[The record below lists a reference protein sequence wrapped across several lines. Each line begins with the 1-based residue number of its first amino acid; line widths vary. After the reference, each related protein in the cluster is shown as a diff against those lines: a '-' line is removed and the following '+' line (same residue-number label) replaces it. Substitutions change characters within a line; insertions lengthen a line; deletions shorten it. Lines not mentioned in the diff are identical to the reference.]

1 MRVIR
6 NPTIR
11 TDLLRAN
18 EWVFAQCEE
27 RRRRTQPR
35 LPISRL
41 QYGASC
47 EPRRHGDRCR
57 VHHERISALVW
68 VQLVVFVPTII
79 LLGTGADIGHLRKRA
94 EALMGKLILLPDF
107 ANFST
112 MFLLEP
118 PVLDELVESVIEPV
132 SDMAVGSP
140 WRA

>member
-6 NPTIR
+6 NPTFR

-68 VQLVVFVPTII
+68 VQLVVFRPSSSWELGLI
-79 LLGTGADIGHLRKRA
+79 LGICESDQKPW
-94 EALMGKLILLPDF
+94 ALDKLILPDF
-107 ANFST
+107 RQFQHVLAGTSCAGRVCGELSSQCQT
-112 MFLLEP
+112 WLLA
-118 PVLDELVESVIEPV
+118 VHGAHEL
-132 SDMAVGSP
+132 
-140 WRA
+140 